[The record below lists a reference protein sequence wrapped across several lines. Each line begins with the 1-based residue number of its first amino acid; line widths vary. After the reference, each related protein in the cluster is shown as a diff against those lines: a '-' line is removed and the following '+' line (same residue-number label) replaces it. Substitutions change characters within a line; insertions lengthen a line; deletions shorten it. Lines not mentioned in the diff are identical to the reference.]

1 MTLNKLSDSMK
12 VDMPAWLNDEI
23 FEVMLGGAAKP
34 SVLVPASSSD
44 SGSSG
49 QLKVVSGTLTLS
61 EKSLA
66 TPVEIAAGMCLGT
79 VETETEVA
87 PFSLFTPVAC
97 Q

>member
-1 MTLNKLSDSMK
+1 
-12 VDMPAWLNDEI
+12 
-23 FEVMLGGAAKP
+23 MLGGAAKP
-34 SVLVPASSSD
+34 AVLVTDSSASGKSS
-44 SGSSG
+44 
-49 QLKVVSGTLTLS
+49 QLKVQTGTLTLS

-79 VETETEVA
+79 VDSATSDVP